1 VPGFSTREAHDFRKT
16 NAVGISPSAVL
27 LAAVADL
34 AFTGAVAVHVAFY
47 NVVGWTV
54 ALVIASALLF
64 IASTITALASKR
76 KAVVI
81 AAVVLVAVAGLGAVA
96 AAVDNGL
103 HSRAVRREA
112 FRTATGLPVAAPDAD
127 ATRDRRLA
135 GTMLSSISAALAAI
149 SALPLAVYLAY
160 GIIRTDDVS

>member
-1 VPGFSTREAHDFRKT
+1 VAGISTRERDGSLQA
-16 NAVGISPSAVL
+16 NAVGISAVAVL

-54 ALVIASALLF
+54 GLVIASALLF
-64 IASTITALASKR
+64 IASTIAALASKR

-81 AAVVLVAVAGLGAVA
+81 ASVALVAVAGLGAVTS
-96 AAVDNGL
+96 AVVNGL
-103 HSRAVRREA
+103 HYQSVRREA
-112 FRTATGLPVAAPDAD
+112 FRTATGLPVAGPSAD

-135 GTMLSSISAALAAI
+135 GAMLSSVSASLAAI
-149 SALPLAVYLAY
+149 TALPLAAYLAY
-160 GIIRTDDVS
+160 RILPADDEP